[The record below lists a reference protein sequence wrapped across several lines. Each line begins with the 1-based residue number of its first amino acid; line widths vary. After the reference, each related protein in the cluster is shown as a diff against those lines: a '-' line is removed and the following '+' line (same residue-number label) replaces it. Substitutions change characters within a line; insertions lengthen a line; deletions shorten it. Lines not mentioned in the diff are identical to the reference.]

1 MSVVRDFLA
10 TLHKMFAA
18 DLVMTA
24 LALATVAICAAA
36 SGPIGAT
43 ALPFVLLLGVTLALV
58 IAVARGAKP

>member
-1 MSVVRDFLA
+1 MSVVRDFFA
-10 TLHKMFAA
+10 TLYKMFVA

-36 SGPIGAT
+36 ANAIGAT
-43 ALPFVLLLGVTLALV
+43 ALPFVLLFGVMLALA

>member
-1 MSVVRDFLA
+1 MSVIRDVFA
-10 TLHKMFAA
+10 TLYKMFAA

-36 SGPIGAT
+36 SGAIGAT

-58 IAVARGAKP
+58 IAVARGAKS